1 MITTIIL
8 ALAGV
13 VVSVVIGSIWFL
25 PSTPTGKIQMRFLG
39 FDKLTPEEQAKKIK
53 DAEPGMPKIYAGQMF
68 LSLMTSIAVVFIVSM
83 SLQNGVTFITA
94 LSFLLINWLCFVVPA
109 VGMQMLWG
117 NCEGELAWKKFF
129 SDSLSILV
137 TILVI
142 AGMTYLFV

>member
-1 MITTIIL
+1 MITTIVL

-13 VVSVVIGSIWFL
+13 VVSVVIGTLWFMS
-25 PSTPTGKIQMRFLG
+25 STPTGKIQMRFLG
-39 FDKLTPEEQAKKIK
+39 FDKLTPEEQAQKVKES
-53 DAEPGMPKIYAGQMF
+53 EPGMPKIYAGQMF
-68 LSLMTSIAVVFIVSM
+68 LSLLTSLAVVFIVSM

-94 LSFLLINWLCFVVPA
+94 LSFLFINWLCFVVPT